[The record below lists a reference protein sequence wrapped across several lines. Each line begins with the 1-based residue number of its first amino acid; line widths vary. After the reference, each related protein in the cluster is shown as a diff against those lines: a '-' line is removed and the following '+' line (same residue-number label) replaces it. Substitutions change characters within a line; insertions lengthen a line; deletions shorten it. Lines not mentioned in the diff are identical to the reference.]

1 MADKKYQTTPDT
13 HIWNDFLNGDKKAF
27 NMIYIDNIQT
37 LFRYGLNFSQDESLI
52 KDCIHDVFVD
62 LNKYRSN
69 LKSTNN
75 IQLYLFKALKN
86 AIIRT
91 ISKNRKQYNIENVDI
106 PFYYED
112 SFEEALIE
120 NDSELHRI
128 NLIREALSTLSNRQ
142 KEALYLKFNSGLDY
156 EEISSILNI
165 NYQSARNL
173 VHRSIEKLRESY
185 RKNGVVILFS
195 LLKTFLEHP
204 YKHQIH

>member
-1 MADKKYQTTPDT
+1 MVDNKYRIKPDDT
-13 HIWNDFLNGDKKAF
+13 QLWNDFLNGDQKAF
-27 NMIYIDNIQT
+27 NMIYTANIQK
-37 LFRYGLNFSQDESLI
+37 LFRYGLNFSQDESLV

-86 AIIRT
+86 AIIRS
-91 ISKNRKQYNIENVDI
+91 INKNRKQYNIENIDV
-106 PFYYED
+106 PFFYEE
-112 SFEEALIE
+112 SFEEVIIE

-128 NLIREALSTLSNRQ
+128 NQIREALSTLSNRQ

-156 EEISSILNI
+156 DEISSILNI

-185 RKNGVVILFS
+185 RKNGILILLS
-195 LLKTFLEHP
+195 LLKNIITS
-204 YKHQIH
+204 

>member
-1 MADKKYQTTPDT
+1 MADNKYQTTPDT
-13 HIWNDFLNGDKKAF
+13 QIWNDFLNGDKKAF
-27 NMIYIDNIQT
+27 NTIYIDNIQT
-37 LFRYGLNFSQDESLI
+37 LYRYGLNFSQDESLI

-91 ISKNRKQYNIENVDI
+91 LNKNKKQYNIEKIDV
-106 PFYYED
+106 PFYYEE
-112 SFEEALIE
+112 SFEEVLIE
-120 NDSELHRI
+120 NDSELYRI
-128 NLIREALSTLSNRQ
+128 NSIREAFSALSARQ

-156 EEISSILNI
+156 DEISSILNI

-185 RKNGVVILFS
+185 RKSGVLILFS
-195 LLKTFLEHP
+195 LLKTFSESSHNN
-204 YKHQIH
+204 QVI

>member
-1 MADKKYQTTPDT
+1 MADNKYQTTPDT
-13 HIWNDFLNGDKKAF
+13 QIWNDFLNGDKKAF
-27 NMIYIDNIQT
+27 NTIYIDNIQT
-37 LFRYGLNFSQDESLI
+37 LYRYGLNFSQDESLI

-91 ISKNRKQYNIENVDI
+91 LNKNKKQYNIEKVDV
-106 PFYYED
+106 PFYYEE
-112 SFEEALIE
+112 SFEEVLIE
-120 NDSELHRI
+120 NDSELYRI
-128 NLIREALSTLSNRQ
+128 NSIREAFSALSARQ

-156 EEISSILNI
+156 DEISSILNI

-185 RKNGVVILFS
+185 RKSGVLILFS
-195 LLKTFLEHP
+195 LLKTFSESSHNN
-204 YKHQIH
+204 QVI

>member
-1 MADKKYQTTPDT
+1 MADNKYQTTPDT
-13 HIWNDFLNGDKKAF
+13 QIWNDFLNGDKKAF
-27 NMIYIDNIQT
+27 NTIYIDNIQT
-37 LFRYGLNFSQDESLI
+37 LYRYGLNFSQDESLI

-86 AIIRT
+86 AIIRA
-91 ISKNRKQYNIENVDI
+91 INKNKKQYNIEKVDI
-106 PFYYED
+106 PFYYEE
-112 SFEEALIE
+112 SFEEVLIE
-120 NDSELHRI
+120 NDSELYRI
-128 NLIREALSTLSNRQ
+128 NSIREAFSALSARQ

-156 EEISSILNI
+156 DEISSILNI

-185 RKNGVVILFS
+185 RKSGVLILFS
-195 LLKTFLEHP
+195 FFKNTF
-204 YKHQIH
+204 